1 MPWKTK
7 PVRSGNLVLWN
18 TLLLAF
24 REIRRNVMRS
34 VLTILGIVI
43 GVAAVIV
50 MVTIGGGATV
60 QVKQQIAS
68 MGSNLLMV
76 TPGKRLG
83 PGQSTG
89 SIPFKESDASAI
101 AREVNAVKAVAP
113 LSIQSAKAVFGNQ
126 NWSTQVAGSNNR
138 YLQVTNR
145 SIQSGRQFTDS
156 EVRSG
161 AAVCLIGE
169 TVRAKLFGGQGAIG
183 EKIRLHGTSTSTSTS
198 TATSTGG
205 STGTGSSSGSGTST
219 GGTTT
224 TSTNLSCEVIG
235 LLAAKGQS
243 TMGTDQDDFVVIPLA
258 AYQRRLA
265 GNQDVGIIQVSV
277 EEGVSTEKVRQ
288 DIVRLLRERRHL
300 SPSDDDNFN
309 VMDMKEIVKML
320 TGTTQMMTA
329 LLSAVAAVSL
339 LVGGIGIMNIM
350 LVSVTERTREI
361 GIRLAVGALESEVLM
376 QFLVEAVVLSSF
388 GGVIGIVLA
397 LTASV
402 WLAGVLHVP
411 FVFNAGIVVLAFLFS
426 AAVGVI
432 FGYFPALKAARL
444 DPIEALRHE

>member
-1 MPWKTK
+1 M
-7 PVRSGNLVLWN
+7 LWN
-18 TLLLAF
+18 TMLLAL
-24 REIRRNVMRS
+24 REIRRNVLRS

-43 GVAAVIV
+43 GVAAVII

-60 QVKQQIAS
+60 QVKQQISS

-83 PGQSTG
+83 PGQATS
-89 SIPFKESDASAI
+89 SVPFKEADARAI
-101 AREVNAVKAVAP
+101 AGEVASVAAVAP
-113 LSIQSAKAVFGNQ
+113 VSSQSAKAVFGNQ
-126 NWSTQVAGSNNR
+126 NWSTQVVGSSNQ
-138 YLQVTNR
+138 YLSVTNR
-145 SIQSGRQFTDS
+145 SIRSGRQFTDS
-156 EVRSG
+156 ESRSG
-161 AAVCLIGE
+161 AAVCIIGE
-169 TVRAKLFGGQGAIG
+169 TVQTKLFGRQEAVG
-183 EKIRLHGTSTSTSTS
+183 EKIRLHGTSASSSSSNAGTS
-198 TATSTGG
+198 
-205 STGTGSSSGSGTST
+205 GSSSTSS
-219 GGTTT
+219 
-224 TSTNLSCEVIG
+224 TSSTSSKLSCEVIG

-243 TMGTDQDDFVVIPLA
+243 TMGTDQDDLVVIPLA
-258 AYQRRLA
+258 TYQRRLA
-265 GNQDVGIIQVSV
+265 GNQDVSMIQISV
-277 EEGVSTEKVRQ
+277 EEGVATGKVQQ

-309 VMDMKEIVKML
+309 VMDMKEIVRML

-361 GIRLAVGALESEVLM
+361 GIRLAIGALENEVLM

-388 GGVIGIVLA
+388 GGLVGIVLA
-397 LTASV
+397 LTSSL
-402 WLAGVLHVP
+402 WLAGILGVP
-411 FVFNAGIVVLAFLFS
+411 FVFNGGIVLLAFLFS